1 MTTTTTQRWTGRVL
15 STIPVLFLSFDIVLK
30 LMQHPM
36 AVQGTKQ
43 LGYPAAMILPLGIIE
58 LIALILYLVPRTS
71 IFGAIIW
78 TGYLGGAVATHV
90 RIGDP
95 LFSHILFPTYVAA
108 LLWGGLALR
117 NLRLRSALLAN

>member
-1 MTTTTTQRWTGRVL
+1 MTQATKWTGRTL
-15 STIPVLFLSFDIVLK
+15 SAIAILFLSFDVVLK

-58 LIALILYLVPRTS
+58 LIALILYLIPRTS
-71 IFGAIIW
+71 LFGVILW

-108 LLWGGLALR
+108 LLWGGLVLR
-117 NLRLRSALLAN
+117 DARYRVLLASN

>member
-1 MTTTTTQRWTGRVL
+1 MTQTTKWSGRTL
-15 STIPVLFLSFDIVLK
+15 SAIAILFLSFDIVMK

-43 LGYPAAMILPLGIIE
+43 LGYPASMILPLGII
-58 LIALILYLVPRTS
+58 ARTS
-71 IFGAIIW
+71 LFGVIIW

-108 LLWGGLALR
+108 LLWGGLVLR
-117 NLRLRSALLAN
+117 DARYRSLLASN

>member
-1 MTTTTTQRWTGRVL
+1 MTQANKWSGRTL
-15 STIPVLFLSFDIVLK
+15 SAIAILFLSFDVVLK

-43 LGYPAAMILPLGIIE
+43 LGYPAGMILPLGIIE

-71 IFGAIIW
+71 LFGVIIW

-90 RIGDP
+90 RISDP

-108 LLWGGLALR
+108 LLWGGLVLR
-117 NLRLRSALLAN
+117 DARFRALLASN

>member
-1 MTTTTTQRWTGRVL
+1 MTQANKWTGRTL
-15 STIPVLFLSFDIVLK
+15 SAIAILFLSFDIVLK

-43 LGYPAAMILPLGIIE
+43 LGYPAGMILPLGIIE
-58 LIALILYLVPRTS
+58 LIALILYLIPRTS
-71 IFGAIIW
+71 LFGVILW

-90 RIGDP
+90 RIADP

-108 LLWGGLALR
+108 LLWGGLVLR
-117 NLRLRSALLAN
+117 DARFRALLASN

>member
-1 MTTTTTQRWTGRVL
+1 MSQANKWTGRTL
-15 STIPVLFLSFDIVLK
+15 SAIAILFLSFDIVLK

-43 LGYPAAMILPLGIIE
+43 LGYPAGMILPLGVIE
-58 LIALILYLVPRTS
+58 LIALILYLIPRTS
-71 IFGAIIW
+71 LFGVILW

-108 LLWGGLALR
+108 LLWGGLVLR
-117 NLRLRSALLAN
+117 DARFRALLASN

>member
-1 MTTTTTQRWTGRVL
+1 MTQANKWSGRTL
-15 STIPVLFLSFDIVLK
+15 SAIAILFLSFDVVLK

-43 LGYPAAMILPLGIIE
+43 LGYPAGMVLPLGIIE

-71 IFGAIIW
+71 LFGVIIW

-90 RIGDP
+90 RISDP

-108 LLWGGLALR
+108 LLWGGLVLR
-117 NLRLRSALLAN
+117 DARFRALLASN

>member
-1 MTTTTTQRWTGRVL
+1 MTQTTKWSGRTL
-15 STIPVLFLSFDIVLK
+15 SAIAILFLSFDIVMK

-43 LGYPAAMILPLGIIE
+43 LGYPASMILPLGIIE
-58 LIALILYLVPRTS
+58 LIALILYLIPRTS
-71 IFGAIIW
+71 LFGVIIW

-108 LLWGGLALR
+108 LLWGGLVLR
-117 NLRLRSALLAN
+117 DARYRSLLSSN

>member
-1 MTTTTTQRWTGRVL
+1 MTQANKWIGRTL
-15 STIPVLFLSFDIVLK
+15 SAIAILFLSFDVVLK

-43 LGYPAAMILPLGIIE
+43 LGYPAGMVLPLGIIE

-71 IFGAIIW
+71 LFGVIIW

-90 RIGDP
+90 RISDP

-108 LLWGGLALR
+108 LLWGGLVLR
-117 NLRLRSALLAN
+117 DARFRALLASN

>member
-1 MTTTTTQRWTGRVL
+1 MTQANKWSGRTL
-15 STIPVLFLSFDIVLK
+15 SAIAILFLSFDIVLK

-43 LGYPAAMILPLGIIE
+43 LGYPAGMILPLGIIE

-71 IFGAIIW
+71 LFGVIIW

-90 RIGDP
+90 RISDP

-108 LLWGGLALR
+108 LLWGGLVLR
-117 NLRLRSALLAN
+117 DARFRALLASN